1 MRRWGCRGWGRA
13 WHGAWGLLV
22 VVGVVGGPGS
32 IRVCSCCCSFVWV
45 MRGRWLPLGVGIAP
59 ALRRVLVRRGTTS
72 TAGEERSGHENW
84 FKDVKIEILTNSQE
98 SWG

>member
-1 MRRWGCRGWGRA
+1 M
-13 WHGAWGLLV
+13 LV
-22 VVGVVGGPGS
+22 EQRNSSWLGVTPQTSYVVLTLT
-32 IRVCSCCCSFVWV
+32 WV

-84 FKDVKIEILTNSQE
+84 FKGVKIEILTNSQE

>member
-1 MRRWGCRGWGRA
+1 M
-13 WHGAWGLLV
+13 LV
-22 VVGVVGGPGS
+22 EEGHSSWPSVTLQISYVVLTLT
-32 IRVCSCCCSFVWV
+32 WV

-84 FKDVKIEILTNSQE
+84 FKGVKT
-98 SWG
+98 

>member
-1 MRRWGCRGWGRA
+1 M
-13 WHGAWGLLV
+13 LV
-22 VVGVVGGPGS
+22 EQRHSSWLGVTPQTSYVVLTLT
-32 IRVCSCCCSFVWV
+32 WV